1 MRDASLLRELYMGP
15 HINHVGNF
23 QLCLCLT
30 RHITA
35 ALLQGLWSLRM
46 RFRSSKVSTSED
58 LFSETIKPWQNRAFS
73 HMLHGGFDL
82 MTSCRAMFWSCFSQ
96 CLQWNACRKWFGS
109 HGRWSLAG
117 DKGAWRSKV
126 QVHQSVAHDENPILW
141 NLAESRVFRKMGRS
155 WKIGAPHFLS
165 NLLAFATPAARIHLC
180 YARHGAF
187 ESEWNVGYEGLRTSP
202 QVATSQVSGF
212 EIRSWLPV
220 LQ

>member
-1 MRDASLLRELYMGP
+1 MRDASLLREIYMGP
-15 HINHVGNF
+15 HINYVGNA

-58 LFSETIKPWQNRAFS
+58 LFSETIKPWKNRAFS

-109 HGRWSLAG
+109 HRRWSLAG

-141 NLAESRVFRKMGRS
+141 NLAESRVFLPLVSTCAMRGTAPSKASETSGTKDWGR
-155 WKIGAPHFLS
+155 AH
-165 NLLAFATPAARIHLC
+165 
-180 YARHGAF
+180 
-187 ESEWNVGYEGLRTSP
+187 ELR
-202 QVATSQVSGF
+202 QVRFQDLRFVADCQWCS
-212 EIRSWLPV
+212 R